1 MIITSN
7 SIILLK
13 TQKEVQKNRHFPLKN
28 NKAIRD
34 LNELAG
40 KPFLLQIEWT
50 FVFMN

>member
-28 NKAIRD
+28 NKAIRE
-34 LNELAG
+34 LNEFAG
-40 KPFLLQIEWT
+40 KSFLL
-50 FVFMN
+50 